1 MNKNLYLN
9 CFFIFFSISCLSAS
23 NIILNPS
30 FQFDYVSTD
39 IDASSDSIGSF
50 NGTILNISS
59 DVITLAVIRRVNDLS
74 EGWTSSICAGVTC
87 YNESVDSISIQIN
100 PGDSVSCGVLAWTNG
115 SGNGMVQL
123 DIFDLT
129 SSTENILVDINFYFS
144 TTVSA
149 VTDDDKPDIIKAFI
163 LKNNYPNP
171 FNPFTKINYYLFKE
185 GPVNIYIHD
194 INGNRIIEYNIGVQP
209 SGQGSFLWYANNN
222 TGQKIPSGI
231 YFYTLEVDGERRTKS
246 MVLIK

>member
-185 GPVNIYIHD
+185 GPINI
-194 INGNRIIEYNIGVQP
+194 YNIGVQP
-209 SGQGSFLWYANNN
+209 SGQGSFLWHANNN
-222 TGQKIPSGI
+222 TRQKITSGI

>member
-30 FQFDYVSTD
+30 YQFDYLSTD

-87 YNESVDSISIQIN
+87 YDESVDSISIQIN
-100 PGDSVSCGVLAWTNG
+100 SGDSVSCGVLAWTNG
-115 SGNGMVQL
+115 SGNGIVQL
-123 DIFDLT
+123 DIFDL
-129 SSTENILVDINFYFS
+129 SSPTENILVDINFYFQ
-144 TTVSA
+144 TTISVIF
-149 VTDDDKPDIIKAFI
+149 DDNKSDLSNKFI
-163 LKNNYPNP
+163 LNNNYPNP
-171 FNPFTKINYYLFKE
+171 FNPQTKISYYLYKD
-185 GPVNIYIHD
+185 GIVNIYIYD
-194 INGNRIIEYNIGVQP
+194 SNGNRIIDHALGMQP
-209 SGQGSFLWYANNN
+209 AGHCFFLWSADDNR
-222 TGQKIPSGI
+222 GQKLVSGV
-231 YFYTLEVDGERRTKS
+231 YFYTLEVEGERRTKS
-246 MVLIK
+246 MVLLK

>member
-100 PGDSVSCGVLAWTNG
+100 PGDSVSCGILAWTNG

-129 SSTENILVDINFYFS
+129 SSTENILVDIKRGSSKSEVIVDVNVVEKPTGSLTFGAGYS
-144 TTVSA
+144 SA
-149 VTDDDKPDIIKAFI
+149 TG
-163 LKNNYPNP
+163 LGG
-171 FNPFTKINYYLFKE
+171 L
-185 GPVNIYIHD
+185 
-194 INGNRIIEYNIGVQP
+194 IEYGEKNFLGR
-209 SGQGSFLWYANNN
+209 GQALSFAIK
-222 TGQKIPSGI
+222 TGKDNQLYDMLRSQIDEISNHDSDLNESIRRAIKV
-231 YFYTLEVDGERRTKS
+231 LETISD
-246 MVLIK
+246 